1 MTQRDQLTND
11 QSQINDAVDSAAI
24 PISIEIDRMLSGV
37 PADADLDEIASALIV
52 KLAAMSDH
60 PNFIVIFTEALAA
73 RRALTE
79 LGVKI

>member
-11 QSQINDAVDSAAI
+11 QSLINDAVDSAAI
-24 PISIEIDRMLSGV
+24 PISIEIDRMLSGL

-52 KLAAMSDH
+52 NLAAMSDH

-79 LGVKI
+79 LGIKI